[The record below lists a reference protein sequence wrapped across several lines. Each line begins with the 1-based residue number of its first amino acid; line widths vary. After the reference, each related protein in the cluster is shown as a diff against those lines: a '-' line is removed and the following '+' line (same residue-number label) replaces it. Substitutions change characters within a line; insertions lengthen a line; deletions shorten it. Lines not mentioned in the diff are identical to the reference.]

1 MSRPERTL
9 FNGPVGDD
17 HDRID
22 RMVRRAR
29 ANASEI
35 RDSEIRFVDDMF
47 VRLDRYGAD
56 TFLSEKQRNW
66 LEAIDARLDE
76 AGVPEDP
83 DDDGDAVARPTD
95 EGWE

>member
-1 MSRPERTL
+1 MSRPEQTL

-22 RMVRRAR
+22 RIVRRAR

-83 DDDGDAVARPTD
+83 DDDGDPVARPTD